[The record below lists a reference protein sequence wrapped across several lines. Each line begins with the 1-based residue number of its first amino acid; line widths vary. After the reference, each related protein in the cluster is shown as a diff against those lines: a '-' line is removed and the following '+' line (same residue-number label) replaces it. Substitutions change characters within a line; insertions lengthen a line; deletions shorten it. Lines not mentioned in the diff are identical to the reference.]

1 MICVLEKKL
10 LDDKFID
17 KRFIKD
23 INANERILF
32 NNKNIY
38 YFGNYK
44 KDSLNIIKNKLLK
57 NKRNIVNAIER
68 NIKIIITGNSIELF
82 NNTFKYNDLN
92 LFTAYNKSNKFRIL
106 NDLKRGL
113 DTYNFKYKNLICF
126 NNIKLINKI
135 IKKTKYTTLSN

>member
-1 MICVLEKKL
+1 MICVLEKDL

-23 INANERILF
+23 ISTNERILF

-44 KDSLNIIKNKLLK
+44 KDSLNIIKDKLLK
-57 NKRNIVNAIER
+57 NKRNIINAIER
-68 NIKIIITGNSIELF
+68 NIKIIITGNSIDLF
-82 NNTFKYNDLN
+82 NNTFKYKDIN

-106 NDLKRGL
+106 NDLKKGL

-126 NNIKLINKI
+126 NDIKLINKI
-135 IKKTKYTTLSN
+135 IKKKVKHFL